1 MKQLAGEPMKK
12 VVVVDNHPMMVR
24 FMESLLTSEGFQVR
38 CADNGLSALDLL
50 REDVPDFLFVD
61 LIMPQI
67 DGATLC
73 RIVRR
78 VPRFSQIKLVV
89 LSAIAAEEDIPAD
102 LDVDLFI
109 AKGPFSVLGPII
121 LGAVQQ
127 IEMHQGRRILGLER
141 VHPREITR
149 ELLQVRRNFSL
160 VLERMAEGMLEIT
173 PAGRVVYANRAS
185 LVMFQLPCE
194 QMLGSDL
201 FTLIPPAYH
210 ADLKEAMALGSCSDL
225 AAANEPWH
233 VEDRHL
239 FIQIFPLT
247 PEEDSPLIVILQD
260 ATERI
265 VREQQL
271 AEAEKFRAI
280 GTLAAG
286 LAHDFNNLLM
296 AIQGNISLLQMD
308 LNPSHPHWNRLS
320 HMEQQVSHGA
330 RLTQQLLGYA
340 RRSRYDLR
348 VVDVVGAVVDA
359 VTAFPLPPG
368 ISMEQRLDK
377 DLPPIRADAGQ
388 LNQVLLN
395 ILFNARDACGSGGRI
410 EISTRL
416 VTHNEILASRFRAQP
431 GSYVEIAVSDDGCG
445 MDEATQARIFDP
457 FFTTKSAGRGTG
469 LGLASVYGIVKGHQG
484 YVTVSSQP
492 GIGSSFYLYFPV
504 LTDEQAQVASAG
516 PAALN
521 RGTVLLV
528 DDCESFRGIAKE
540 LLHRLGFQVLAA
552 TEAREATAMLAELGR
567 PPALVLLDLNLPH
580 GKEGPL
586 ALAIRQ
592 RHPGV
597 PLLFLSG
604 RGSQE
609 MPLADV
615 PCLHKPFTLQELR
628 EALAKLVPS

>member
-1 MKQLAGEPMKK
+1 MKK

-127 IEMHQGRRILGLER
+127 IELHQGRRILGLER

-185 LVMFQLPCE
+185 LTLFQLPCE
-194 QMLGSDL
+194 QMLGADL

-210 ADLKEAMALGSCSDL
+210 SELKEAIALGSSSDISE
-225 AAANEPWH
+225 ACEAWRI
-233 VEDRHL
+233 EDRHL
-239 FIQIFPLT
+239 FIQVFPLT

-265 VREQQL
+265 AREQQVS
-271 AEAEKFRAI
+271 EAEKFRAI

-320 HMEQQVSHGA
+320 HMEQQISHGA
-330 RLTQQLLGYA
+330 KLTQQLLGYA
-340 RRSRYDLR
+340 RKSRYDLR
-348 VVDVVGAVVDA
+348 AVDVVGAVVEA
-359 VTAFPLPPG
+359 VTAFPLPSG
-368 ISMEQRLDK
+368 IRLDQHLGR

-388 LNQVLLN
+388 INQVLLN
-395 ILFNARDACGSGGRI
+395 ILFNAKDACGSGGRI
-410 EISTRL
+410 QIEARL
-416 VTHNEILASRFRAQP
+416 VTHHEIVASRFRPQP
-431 GSYVEIAVSDDGCG
+431 GSYVEIAIGDDGCG

-457 FFTTKSAGRGTG
+457 FFTTKPAGRGTG

-484 YVTVSSQP
+484 YVTVRSQP
-492 GIGSSFYLYFPV
+492 GAGSTFYLYFPV
-504 LTDEQAQVASAG
+504 LTDEQAQIANSGA
-516 PAALN
+516 AALN

-540 LLHRLGFQVLAA
+540 LLNRLGFQVLVAGQG
-552 TEAREATAMLAELGR
+552 REAEALLAELGR
-567 PPALVLLDLNLPH
+567 PPALVLLDLDLPQ

-586 ALAIRQ
+586 ALAIRE
-592 RHPGV
+592 RHPEV

-604 RGSQE
+604 RGCQDP
-609 MPLADV
+609 PLAGAT
-615 PCLHKPFTLQELR
+615 CLHKPFTLQELR
-628 EALAKLVPS
+628 EVLAKLVPP